1 MEQFTA
7 RIDPGREKE
16 HAVQQTKFSCEENQL
31 EFLSNY
37 KEYGFKDKSAMVRA
51 SLNLLCEKLEAQKL
65 RESADLYAEIYSDD
79 SELKIL
85 TDSAGQG
92 WPE

>member
-1 MEQFTA
+1 M
-7 RIDPGREKE
+7 
-16 HAVQQTKFSCEENQL
+16 QQAKFSCQENQV

-37 KEYGFKDKSAMVRA
+37 KNYGFKDKSAMVRE
-51 SLNLLCEKLEAQKL
+51 SLNLLREKLEAQRL
-65 RESADLYAEIYSDD
+65 RESADLYAETYMED

-85 TDSAGQG
+85 TDSAVQG

>member
-1 MEQFTA
+1 M
-7 RIDPGREKE
+7 
-16 HAVQQTKFSCEENQL
+16 QQTKFSCEENQL

-37 KEYGFKDKSAMVRA
+37 KEYGFKDKSAMVQA

-65 RESADLYAEIYSDD
+65 RESADLYAEEYRDD
-79 SELKIL
+79 SELRTL
-85 TDSAGQG
+85 TDSAAQG